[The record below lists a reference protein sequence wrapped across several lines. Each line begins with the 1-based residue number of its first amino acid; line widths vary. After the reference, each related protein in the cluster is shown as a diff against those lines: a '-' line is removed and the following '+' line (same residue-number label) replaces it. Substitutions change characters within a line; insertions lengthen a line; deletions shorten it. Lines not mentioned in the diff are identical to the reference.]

1 MILQPTAG
9 LIMEPESH
17 KYFLNGKHLPSVT
30 QIMSKAGLIDFS
42 FVQKDVLEEAC
53 ARGTVVHKICELW
66 DKGTLDVESL
76 DTVGRAYLTQ
86 WIEISKVFL
95 KGRKWSAIELSLA
108 IPGQFAGTLDRA
120 IFDGKT
126 ISVLD
131 IKTGLTN
138 SVAEVQLT
146 AYLELLMYALNIKIG
161 SRIKSEL
168 ITIQLTETKG
178 SLSKTLKPL
187 HHVWASARTIYN
199 YKNAA

>member
-1 MILQPTAG
+1 MILQPTVG
-9 LIMEPESH
+9 LTMEPESH

-30 QIMSKAGLIDFS
+30 QIISGAGLSNFS
-42 FVQKDVLEEAC
+42 FVQKDVLAEAC
-53 ARGTVVHKICELW
+53 ARGTIVHKICELW

-76 DTVGRAYLTQ
+76 DSVGRAYLTQ

-95 KGRKWSAIELSLA
+95 KGRKWSAIELPLA

-138 SVAEVQLT
+138 SVAEIQMT
-146 AYLELLMYALNIKIG
+146 AYLELLMYALGIRPT
-161 SRIKSEL
+161 SRIKTEL
-168 ITIQLTETKG
+168 VTVQLTEESGK
-178 SLSKTLKPL
+178 LSKRFEPL
-187 HHVWASARTIYN
+187 YHVWASARTIYN